1 MAKRRWQ
8 LASGAMALLLC
19 LAPQALAQGRFGQKQ
34 EADLANLGVIG
45 ARGDVSGSTL
55 RVREVLAGG
64 GAKQAGLS
72 PGDEIV
78 GAEGQAFGRE
88 PLLELYRAIEAVEG
102 ARKRQP
108 LRLKVRRG
116 GSETELEVPVARL
129 GACAKSCPKK
139 CKRCDK
145 VIKAGLGFLAKT
157 QAGNG
162 CFPTDLGGKT
172 GLVVVTSLGGLAFMS
187 AGIPPKPGTPAG
199 RAVDYVLKN
208 ANTPDSGGFGG
219 GGGGGNWNQEN
230 WGHAYALCFL
240 AEVAYATKRK
250 DVKAKVRELAQKLLQ
265 TMEQTGGWAHGP
277 GGPNAL
283 GYLELEIVS
292 NYALLGLGAARRLGV
307 ELDDAKLARAM
318 AWIESTASGD
328 GGVGYSHR
336 SGQKGFGD
344 PGRTAGAIAAYVA
357 LGQKQRPFFK
367 KMVGYYAN
375 HIGGLPEGH
384 VSPAMHLLA
393 GAMAAHVL
401 GKKAQKTYRG
411 SYQTLLLGQR
421 RPDGSF
427 GSMPTKES
435 KQLSNNTDLTVGPR
449 WTTASYILAL
459 TLGRKKIPLLL
470 GEKIKGEKR
479 RKSSKREGPTG
490 GK

>member
-1 MAKRRWQ
+1 MAQPRWP
-8 LASGAMALLLC
+8 LAPGAIALLLC
-19 LAPQALAQGRFGQKQ
+19 LCLPALGQGRFGQKQ
-34 EADLANLGVIG
+34 EADLANFGVIG
-45 ARGDVSGSTL
+45 ARGDVSGSSL
-55 RVREVLAGG
+55 RVREVLEGG

-78 GAEGQAFGRE
+78 GVEGKSFGKD
-88 PLLELYRAIEAVEG
+88 PLLELYRAIDAAEA

-108 LRLKVRRG
+108 LLLKVLRA
-116 GSETELEVPVARL
+116 GSETELKVPVARL
-129 GACAKSCPKK
+129 GACSKSCPNK

-199 RAVDYVLKN
+199 RALDYVLKN
-208 ANTPDSGGFGG
+208 ANTPDTGGFGG
-219 GGGGGNWNQEN
+219 GGRGNWNQEN
-230 WGHAYALCFL
+230 WAHAYALCFL
-240 AEVAYATKRK
+240 AEVAYTTRRK
-250 DVKAKVRELAQKLLQ
+250 DVKAKVKELAEKLLT

-292 NYALLGLGAARRLGV
+292 NYALLGLGAARRLGI
-307 ELDDAKLARAM
+307 ELDEGKLAKAM
-318 AWIESTASGD
+318 AWIESTAAAD

-344 PGRTAGAIAAYVA
+344 PGRTAGALVAYVA
-357 LGQKQRPFFK
+357 LGQKKRPFYK
-367 KMVGYYAN
+367 KMAGYYAN
-375 HIGGLPEGH
+375 HVGGLPEGH
-384 VSPAMHLLA
+384 VSPAMHILA

-401 GKKAQKTYRG
+401 GNKAQKAYRA
-411 SYQTLLLGQR
+411 SYHTLLLGQR

-449 WTTASYILAL
+449 WTSASYILAL
-459 TLGRKKIPLLL
+459 TLGRKNIPLLL
-470 GEKIKGEKR
+470 GEKIKGEKK
-479 RKSSKREGPTG
+479 RKKSAKREGPTG

>member
-1 MAKRRWQ
+1 MPNPR
-8 LASGAMALLLC
+8 LLL
-19 LAPQALAQGRFGQKQ
+19 APGAIALVLTAALPALAQGRFGQKQ
-34 EADLANLGVIG
+34 EADLANFGVIG
-45 ARGDVSGSTL
+45 ARGDAQGTTL

-78 GAEGQAFGRE
+78 GAMGKRFAKDG
-88 PLLELYRAIEAVEG
+88 LLELYRAIEAAEG
-102 ARKRQP
+102 AKKRQP
-108 LRLKVRRG
+108 LVLTVLRA
-116 GSETELEVPVARL
+116 GSETELKVPVARL
-129 GACAKSCPKK
+129 GSCSKSCPNK

-145 VIKAGLGFLAKT
+145 VVKAALSFLAKT

-219 GGGGGNWNQEN
+219 GGGRGNWNQEN

-240 AEVAYATKRK
+240 AEVAYKTRRK
-250 DVKAKVRELAQKLLQ
+250 DVKAKVKELANKLLS
-265 TMEQTGGWAHGP
+265 TIEASGGWAHGP

-292 NYALLGLGAARRLGV
+292 NYALLGLGAARRLGI
-307 ELDDAKLARAM
+307 ELDEAKLAKAM
-318 AWIESTASGD
+318 AWIESTASAD

-344 PGRTAGAIAAYVA
+344 PGRTAGALVAYVA
-357 LGQKQRPFFK
+357 LGQKKRPFFK
-367 KMVGYYAN
+367 KMAGYYAN
-375 HIGGLPEGH
+375 HVGGLPEGH
-384 VSPAMHLLA
+384 VSPAMHILA

-401 GKKAQKTYRG
+401 GKKARKVFRG
-411 SYQTLLLGQR
+411 NYQTLLLGQR

-435 KQLSNNTDLTVGPR
+435 KQMSNNTDLTVGPR
-449 WTTASYILAL
+449 WTTASYVLAL

-470 GEKIKGEKR
+470 GEKIKGEKKSKR
-479 RKSSKREGPTG
+479 SSKREGPTG
-490 GK
+490 K